1 MLKIIA
7 VATAVA
13 IVSAATTQASA
24 GSHYNYLRAV
34 SPHVLKVREHRAAI
48 MKKAIANNQSEIDR
62 EAEAADKANA
72 QKQGAADRLRQ
83 TQAVV
88 KGVIDRRRSM
98 SPPIK

>member
-48 MKKAIANNQSEIDR
+48 MKKAIANNQSEINR
-62 EAEAADKANA
+62 EAEAADKADA
-72 QKQGAADRLRQ
+72 QKAADRLRQ

>member
-34 SPHVLKVREHRAAI
+34 SPHVLKVREHLAAI
-48 MKKAIANNQSEIDR
+48 MKKKAIANNQSEINR
-62 EAEAADKANA
+62 EAEAADKADA
-72 QKQGAADRLRQ
+72 QKAADRLRQ

-88 KGVIDRRRSM
+88 RGVIDRQRSM